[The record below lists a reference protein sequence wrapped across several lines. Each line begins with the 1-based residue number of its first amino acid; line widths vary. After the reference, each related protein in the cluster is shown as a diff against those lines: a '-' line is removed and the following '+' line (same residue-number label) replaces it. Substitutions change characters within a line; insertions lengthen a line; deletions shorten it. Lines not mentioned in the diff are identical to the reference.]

1 MNPEVATA
9 LAFAAADCPVWV
21 CTSSRSDSPSSRFA
35 FAPALSF
42 STRFF
47 LPPNIGPIVGGGR
60 RPRFELLPLA
70 EPPRVGSHGRVQA
83 SASGA
88 GGYVLVCVRK
98 QVGDRGQDELEA
110 RG

>member
-1 MNPEVATA
+1 MNPEVATE

-70 EPPRVGSHGRVQA
+70 EHPRAGSHGRYLARCALHRPRRVA
-83 SASGA
+83 GSTSA
-88 GGYVLVCVRK
+88 LLE
-98 QVGDRGQDELEA
+98 DRQRSLG
-110 RG
+110 